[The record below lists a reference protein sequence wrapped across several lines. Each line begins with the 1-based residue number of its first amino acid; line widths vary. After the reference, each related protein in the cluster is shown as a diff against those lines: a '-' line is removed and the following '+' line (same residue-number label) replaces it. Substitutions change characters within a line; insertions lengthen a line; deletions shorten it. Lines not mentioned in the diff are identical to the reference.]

1 MNTNT
6 YYYTVKINDDDAD
19 RTYHG
24 FTLAANYQD
33 AMSYLMDNLFDD
45 SQCIES
51 ITLRE
56 FYETDIMVSESTAKR
71 IIADLNSY
79 PVCEEEK
86 N

>member
-1 MNTNT
+1 MNT
-6 YYYTVKINDDDAD
+6 YYYIVKVNDDDCD

-33 AMSYLMDNLFDD
+33 AMSYLMDRLFDD
-45 SQCIES
+45 SQAIEY

-56 FYETDIMVSESTAKR
+56 FYETELMVSESTAKR
-71 IIADLNSY
+71 IIADLEAY

-86 N
+86 R

>member
-6 YYYTVKINDDDAD
+6 YYYIVKINDDDAD
-19 RTYHG
+19 RIYHG

-33 AMSYLMDNLFDD
+33 AMSYLMDNLFYD

-51 ITLRE
+51 IALRE
-56 FYETDIMVSESTAKR
+56 FYETDLMVSESTAKR

>member
-6 YYYTVKINDDDAD
+6 YYYIVKINDDDAD

-33 AMSYLMDNLFDD
+33 AMSYLMDHLFDD

-56 FYETDIMVSESTAKR
+56 FYETDLMVSESTAKR
-71 IIADLNSY
+71 IIADLGSY
-79 PVCEEEK
+79 PVYEEEK

>member
-6 YYYTVKINDDDAD
+6 YYYIVKVNDDDAD

-33 AMSYLMDNLFDD
+33 AMSYLMDHLFDD
-45 SQCIES
+45 SQCIEY

-71 IIADLNSY
+71 IIADLDGY
-79 PVCEEEK
+79 PVYEEEK
-86 N
+86 H

>member
-6 YYYTVKINDDDAD
+6 YYYIVKINDDDAD

-45 SQCIES
+45 SQCIEF

-56 FYETDIMVSESTAKR
+56 FYETDLMVSESTAKR
-71 IIADLNSY
+71 IVAELYNY

>member
-6 YYYTVKINDDDAD
+6 YYYIVKINDDDAD

-33 AMSYLMDNLFDD
+33 AMSYLMDHLFDD
-45 SQCIES
+45 SQCIEY

-71 IIADLNSY
+71 IIADLDSY

-86 N
+86 H